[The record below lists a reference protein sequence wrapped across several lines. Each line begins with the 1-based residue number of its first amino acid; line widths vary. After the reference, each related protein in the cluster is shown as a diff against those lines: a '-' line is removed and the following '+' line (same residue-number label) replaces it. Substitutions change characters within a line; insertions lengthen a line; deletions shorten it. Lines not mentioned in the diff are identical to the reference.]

1 MKITIDL
8 DTENQA
14 DLAALAALVASL
26 GGRAPEAAPAPVAGR
41 PAPPPP
47 QPLPASEQMIA
58 DAAANRSAPPPP
70 PADEDP
76 GTVADPTTL
85 DKDGIPWDA
94 RIHAGTK
101 TQNKDGTWKKLR
113 GVDEVLYG
121 RIHGELQAQ
130 YAGNSA
136 GQPIGTT
143 GSGTAPPPPQ
153 SATTQTAPPPPAEQ
167 GNGAPPPPADGAP
180 TADPSAAATGAA
192 SATGGGRWPD
202 FATFVQA
209 VNAIR
214 NPAIPYLELNTFA
227 QTVGVAGG
235 FKDMKDQPG
244 LWETFYGLA
253 GGQ

>member
-1 MKITIDL
+1 MQITIHL
-8 DTENQA
+8 DTVEQT
-14 DLAALAALVASL
+14 DLAALAALVAAL
-26 GGRAPEAAPAPVAGR
+26 GGRAPVVAAAPEPVAR
-41 PAPPPP
+41 TAPPPP
-47 QPLPASEQMIA
+47 PPQSEQMIA
-58 DAAANRSAPPPP
+58 DAAANRQP

-76 GTVADPTTL
+76 GTVADPATL
-85 DKDGIPWDA
+85 DKEGIPWDV

-130 YAGNSA
+130 YAGK
-136 GQPIGTT
+136 PIGTS
-143 GSGTAPPPPQ
+143 GSGTAPPPPP
-153 SATTQTAPPPPAEQ
+153 SATEGTAPPPPAEQ

-180 TADPSAAATGAA
+180 TADQSAAATGAA
-192 SATGGGRWPD
+192 SATGGGRFND
-202 FATFVQA
+202 FPSFVQA

-214 NPAIPYLELNTFA
+214 NPSIPYLELNTFA

-235 FKDMKDQPG
+235 FKDMKDHPH